1 MPFVNK
7 KKGRCMLINFVPAS
21 WKGRRKRRGGG
32 LKVAPRE
39 RSVVVV
45 VILLLGVLVLTGL
58 AFLVLVISNH

>member
-1 MPFVNK
+1 
-7 KKGRCMLINFVPAS
+7 MLINFVPAS